1 LNLEASEINNKMD
14 QLSPPARF
22 GEDYYLTLAVPSSI
36 RVFLHTKATELEP
49 NPRSSVQKVRVATL
63 TGNIFSVVPI
73 VVVLA
78 TGGIDRSVGAKKTS
92 SGGILWMIR

>member
-1 LNLEASEINNKMD
+1 MD

-22 GEDYYLTLAVPSSI
+22 GEDYYSTLAVPSSI

-49 NPRSSVQKVRVATL
+49 NPRSSVQKVRVV

-78 TGGIDRSVGAKKTS
+78 TGGIDRRVGAEKIS

>member
-22 GEDYYLTLAVPSSI
+22 GKDYYSTLAAPSSI

-49 NPRSSVQKVRVATL
+49 NPRSSVQKVRVAAL
-63 TGNIFSVVPI
+63 TGNIFFGC
-73 VVVLA
+73 
-78 TGGIDRSVGAKKTS
+78 TDRSRSGNWRNRPPRREKKIS
-92 SGGILWMIR
+92 SAAFYG

>member
-22 GEDYYLTLAVPSSI
+22 DEDYYSTLAVPSSI

-49 NPRSSVQKVRVATL
+49 NPRSSVQKVRVV

-78 TGGIDRSVGAKKTS
+78 TGGIDRRVGAEKIS

>member
-1 LNLEASEINNKMD
+1 MNLEASEINNKMD

-22 GEDYYLTLAVPSSI
+22 GEDYYSTLAVPSSI

-49 NPRSSVQKVRVATL
+49 NPRSSVQKVRVV

-78 TGGIDRSVGAKKTS
+78 TGGIDRRVGAEKIS